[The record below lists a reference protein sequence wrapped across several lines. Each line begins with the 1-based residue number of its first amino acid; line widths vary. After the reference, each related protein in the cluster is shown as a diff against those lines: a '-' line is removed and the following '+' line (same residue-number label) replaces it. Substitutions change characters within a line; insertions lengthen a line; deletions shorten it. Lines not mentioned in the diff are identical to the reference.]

1 MSDAMSELDIA
12 AFREQVRRTRAALE
26 QTHERV
32 LAMVGSPQLM
42 QYEDLREL
50 VRAIDSQI
58 SALQGSLLT
67 LGDVLSALTS
77 PDPGLAGPEA

>member
-1 MSDAMSELDIA
+1 MSELDIA
-12 AFREQVRRTRAALE
+12 AFREQIRRTRAALE

-42 QYEDLREL
+42 QYEDVREL

-58 SALQGSLLT
+58 GALQGSLLT
-67 LGDVLSALTS
+67 LSEVLSAL
-77 PDPGLAGPEA
+77 AGPNPGSAPPEV